1 MDDFPQFDDVGSFPL
16 PATIDKEKFN
26 EFYWFAYKALVN
38 KSDIFT
44 NRGIQIYFIEPL
56 LNSFKLKLKAGVQ
69 IINYPQHMDMY
80 NQFLKPI
87 NDYASEPSLINPEKA
102 LIPEVII
109 LEEFAKK
116 NFKETGRELQIKV
129 CITGPIDL
137 YIKQHKF
144 NIYSDL
150 ALNYSK
156 SINAFLKNSMINN
169 KYLKTPVISIDEPS
183 FGYVDLINIDE
194 EQLIKVYDR
203 ALEGIKNQNI
213 TTQLHIHTLKR
224 ADIPLKCKNYDILT
238 CEYAA
243 DKANKVSK
251 KLLDQYDKYIRVGI
265 TRTNIDNIIAEAI
278 DLGSKWEQLKTFQG
292 MVSLIDSKER
302 IKKNLLDAL
311 KMYGDRLRF
320 VGPDCGLGGW
330 RIPEVAFLL
339 LSRTSEVIKEVKN
352 SS

>member
-16 PATIDKEKFN
+16 PETIDKEKFN
-26 EFYWFAYKALVN
+26 EFYWLAYKALVN
-38 KSDIFT
+38 KSDIFA

-87 NDYASEPSLINPEKA
+87 NNYESEPSLINPEKA

-116 NFKETGRELQIKV
+116 NFEETGRELQIKV

-144 NIYSDL
+144 TIYSDL

-156 SINAFLKNSMINN
+156 SINVFLKNSMINN
-169 KYLKTPVISIDEPS
+169 KYIKTPVISIDEPS

-194 EQLIKVYDR
+194 EQLIKVYDQ
-203 ALEGIKNQNI
+203 AIEGIKNQNI

-224 ADIPLKCKNYDILT
+224 ADIPLKSKNYDVIT

-243 DKANKVSK
+243 DKTNKVSK
-251 KLLDQYDKYIRVGI
+251 KLLDQYDKFIRVGI

-278 DLGSKWEQLKTFQG
+278 DLGSTWEQLKTFQG
-292 MVSLIDSKER
+292 MVNLIDSKES

-339 LSRTSEVIKEVKN
+339 LNRTSEVIKEVKN
-352 SS
+352 S